1 VAKREKSDFWIR
13 LGAVLFYPISALGK
27 HSEKGTEHIP
37 AEGGVIFAMNHVSHL
52 DPPIDGVFVHRNKR
66 VPRFMAKDSLFKV
79 FFFGKLLGGSGGI
92 PVYRGTGDAKDSLRD
107 AITALKEGKLVVIYP
122 EGTITRDPD
131 GWPMWPRTGVARLAL
146 EAGVPVIPAAR
157 WGTQDILNGYTKK
170 FRPFPRKKIYTTVG
184 EPMDLAEYRDQEV
197 TTKLL
202 REVTNDVM
210 ARVRDLLA
218 EVRDEQAPEEF
229 YKPRA
234 SHTKPETAG

>member
-1 VAKREKSDFWIR
+1 
-13 LGAVLFYPISALGK
+13 LFYPIAAMGK
-27 HSEKGTEHIP
+27 RIERGRERVPVT
-37 AEGGVIFAMNHVSHL
+37 GGAILAMNHISHL
-52 DPPIDGVFVHRNKR
+52 DPVVDAVFVHRNKR

-122 EGTITRDPD
+122 EGTITRDPE

-157 WGTQDILNGYTKK
+157 WGTQDILDGYTKK
-170 FRPFPRKKIYTTVG
+170 FRPWPRKKIYTTVG

-218 EVRDEQAPEEF
+218 GIRDEPAPDES

-234 SHTKPETAG
+234 SHNKPEAAG